1 MVRNRVPESLCL
13 CRSKHCYTVLQFQN
27 DSIYSNADR
36 TLSPISLQPDLRVH
50 TINPS
55 NLPVFTVPVSNLVVH
70 PSELQ
75 ELQQDHSQRRP
86 SLQTLN
92 LLSNQRFADSQ
103 HNLLSPDSIA
113 AANAQSSQNL
123 EDLPQLQPS
132 RLPSSQDRVVF
143 NNLSPHH
150 SFHQDNHTHGN
161 NSFSDTN
168 HNDNKSRMEIIPNPL
183 KTKPDEQKM
192 FLEDFV
198 EIYTIFKCRQCSF
211 TCSYRGL
218 YFKD

>member
-1 MVRNRVPESLCL
+1 M
-13 CRSKHCYTVLQFQN
+13 
-27 DSIYSNADR
+27 
-36 TLSPISLQPDLRVH
+36 
-50 TINPS
+50 
-55 NLPVFTVPVSNLVVH
+55 FTVPVSNLVVH

-75 ELQQDHSQRRP
+75 ELQQDHSQHRP

-92 LLSNQRFADSQ
+92 LLSNQRFSDSQ

-123 EDLPQLQPS
+123 EDLPQLQQS
-132 RLPSSQDRVVF
+132 RIHSSQDRVVF

-150 SFHQDNHTHGN
+150 SFHQAHDTHEED
-161 NSFSDTN
+161 SFSDT
-168 HNDNKSRMEIIPNPL
+168 NDNKSRMEIIPNPL

-211 TCSYRGL
+211 TCSLRGWYL
-218 YFKD
+218 ED